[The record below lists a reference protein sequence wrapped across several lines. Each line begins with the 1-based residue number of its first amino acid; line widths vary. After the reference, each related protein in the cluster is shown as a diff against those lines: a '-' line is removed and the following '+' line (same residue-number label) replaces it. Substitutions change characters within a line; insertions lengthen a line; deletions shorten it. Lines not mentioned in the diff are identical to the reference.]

1 MTTICADDLLR
12 HESARPATE
21 RVAKA
26 ATAKR
31 GHRPAATH
39 NGPLDASAPTR
50 YEDHERRSST
60 LGDLLGGQVFPRRF

>member
-12 HESARPATE
+12 HEPARPAAE

-26 ATAKR
+26 ASTTR
-31 GHRPAATH
+31 GHRPATTH
-39 NGPLDASAPTR
+39 TGSADQSAPAR
-50 YEDHERRSST
+50 YEDHERRSSA